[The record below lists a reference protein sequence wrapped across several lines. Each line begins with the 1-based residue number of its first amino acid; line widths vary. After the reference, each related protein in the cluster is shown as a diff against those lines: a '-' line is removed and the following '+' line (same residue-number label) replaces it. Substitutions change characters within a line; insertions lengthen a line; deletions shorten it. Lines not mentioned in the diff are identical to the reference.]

1 MMHSTPRLGAEQSAH
16 ELEVMCGGFQKDV
29 KGEDRFTIH
38 DAIIAGDHCYFAV
51 VADGHG
57 GQDAVIHAAKR
68 ILPLIAEAAADGS
81 SVELNRASV
90 QSFRALHEEIFA
102 SGTTSGSTLT
112 VCCINAS
119 KHELHVWNVGD
130 SLAVLVDATSH
141 APLGVGHRLE
151 SNPEEQAPVTGT
163 GCKRSAPSSPAQRQK
178 GAKRADRCELGPA
191 ALPSPAP
198 SATPTALG
206 SSSPILRGP
215 RAQSPPRVARCSLA
229 LTACGTS

>member
-1 MMHSTPRLGAEQSAH
+1 MNSKMQVHVAESSAH

-38 DAIIAGDHCYFAV
+38 DAIIAGDHCYFVV

-68 ILPLIAEAAADGS
+68 ILPLIAEAAANGS
-81 SVELNRASV
+81 SVELNRACV
-90 QSFRALHEEIFA
+90 QSFRALHDEILA

-141 APLGVGHRLE
+141 APLGVSHRLE
-151 SNPEEQAPVTGT
+151 SNPEEQARVGGVSRWRVLRAMCSCVAVEGGVLIAAYVT
-163 GCKRSAPSSPAQRQK
+163 SSIVSIAGAVS
-178 GAKRADRCELGPA
+178 GAKMRDVTIEGCFHTPLTS
-191 ALPSPAP
+191 LLKNC
-198 SATPTALG
+198 SA
-206 SSSPILRGP
+206 
-215 RAQSPPRVARCSLA
+215 
-229 LTACGTS
+229 